1 MKSITVIIPVYNEV
15 ESLKELHK
23 ELTAVLSGNDNYE
36 LLFVDDG
43 SSDGSI
49 NILNELSNSDYHTK
63 VIQFYRNYGKAA
75 ALAEGFKVSSGD
87 YVVTMDADLQDDPA
101 EIPNLVAKLEEGYDL
116 VSGWKKTRH
125 DPWTKRW
132 PSKFANIITR
142 LMTGVKIHD
151 MNCGLKI
158 YKQSVVKSLDVYG
171 GRHRYIPALAGQKK
185 FKVGEVAVNHRHR
198 KFGVTKYGGSR
209 LFHGFFDLIT
219 ILFLNRYTQRPLH
232 LFGFFGLLCVLSAIV
247 LESTAVYYKLLLDH
261 PFQKHF
267 ALIVFGAMVFVL
279 GLWFFSIGL
288 IAEMITANQQGKEDR
303 VKCIIGNSAD

>member
-303 VKCIIGNSAD
+303 VKRIVGNSAD

>member
-36 LLFVDDG
+36 LLFIDDG
-43 SSDGSI
+43 SSDSSI
-49 NILNELSNSDYHTK
+49 NTLNELSNSDYHTK

-158 YKQSVVKSLDVYG
+158 YKQSVVKSLDIYG

-185 FKVGEVAVNHRHR
+185 FKVSEVAVNHRHR

-209 LFHGFFDLIT
+209 IFHGFFDLIT

-303 VKCIIGNSAD
+303 VKRIIGNSAD

>member
-87 YVVTMDADLQDDPA
+87 YVVTMDADLQDDTA

-303 VKCIIGNSAD
+303 VKRIIGNSAD

>member
-23 ELTAVLSGNDNYE
+23 ELTAVLSGYDNYE

-75 ALAEGFKVSSGD
+75 ALAEGFKVSSAD

-185 FKVGEVAVNHRHR
+185 FKVSEVAVNHRQR
-198 KFGVTKYGGSR
+198 KFGVTKYGGGR

-303 VKCIIGNSAD
+303 VKRIIGNSAD

>member
-232 LFGFFGLLCVLSAIV
+232 LFGFFGLLCVLSAIA

-303 VKCIIGNSAD
+303 VKRIIGNSAD

>member
-158 YKQSVVKSLDVYG
+158 YKQSVVKSLDIYG

-185 FKVGEVAVNHRHR
+185 FKVSEVAVNHRHR

-303 VKCIIGNSAD
+303 VKRIIGNSAD

>member
-1 MKSITVIIPVYNEV
+1 MKSITIIIPVYNEV

-158 YKQSVVKSLDVYG
+158 YKQSVVKSLDIYG

-303 VKCIIGNSAD
+303 VKHIIGNSAD

>member
-142 LMTGVKIHD
+142 IMTGVKIHD

-232 LFGFFGLLCVLSAIV
+232 LFGFFGLLCVLTAIV

-303 VKCIIGNSAD
+303 VKRIIGNSAD

>member
-142 LMTGVKIHD
+142 LITGVKIHD

-185 FKVGEVAVNHRHR
+185 FKVSEVAVNHRHR

-209 LFHGFFDLIT
+209 IFHGFFDLIT

-303 VKCIIGNSAD
+303 VKRIIGNSAD

>member
-36 LLFVDDG
+36 ILFIDDG
-43 SSDGSI
+43 SSDSSI
-49 NILNELSNSDYHTK
+49 NTLNELSNSDYHTK

-303 VKCIIGNSAD
+303 VKRIIGNSAD

>member
-63 VIQFYRNYGKAA
+63 VFQFYRNYGKAA

-142 LMTGVKIHD
+142 IMTGVKIHD

-303 VKCIIGNSAD
+303 VKRIIGNSAD

>member
-142 LMTGVKIHD
+142 LITGVKIHD

-303 VKCIIGNSAD
+303 VKRIIGNSAD

>member
-185 FKVGEVAVNHRHR
+185 FKVGEVAVNHRHS

-219 ILFLNRYTQRPLH
+219 LLFLNRYTQRPLH

-303 VKCIIGNSAD
+303 VKRIIGNSAD

>member
-209 LFHGFFDLIT
+209 LYHGFFDLIT

-303 VKCIIGNSAD
+303 VKRIIGNSAD

>member
-1 MKSITVIIPVYNEV
+1 MKSITIIIPVYNEV

-142 LMTGVKIHD
+142 LITGVKIHD

-279 GLWFFSIGL
+279 GLRFFSIGL

-303 VKCIIGNSAD
+303 VKRIIGNSAD

>member
-36 LLFVDDG
+36 LLFIDDG

-49 NILNELSNSDYHTK
+49 NTLNELSNSDYHTK

-185 FKVGEVAVNHRHR
+185 FKVSEVAVNHRYR
-198 KFGVTKYGGSR
+198 KFGVTKYGGGR

-303 VKCIIGNSAD
+303 VKRIIGNSAD

>member
-23 ELTAVLSGNDNYE
+23 ELTAVLSENDNYE

-158 YKQSVVKSLDVYG
+158 YKQSVVKSLDIYG

-185 FKVGEVAVNHRHR
+185 FKVSEVAVNHRHR

-209 LFHGFFDLIT
+209 IFHGFFDLIT

-279 GLWFFSIGL
+279 GLWFFSIGI
-288 IAEMITANQQGKEDR
+288 IAEMITRKDHNQESRIKQ
-303 VKCIIGNSAD
+303 II

>member
-303 VKCIIGNSAD
+303 VKHIIGNSAD

>member
-1 MKSITVIIPVYNEV
+1 MKSITIIIPVYNEV

-303 VKCIIGNSAD
+303 VKRIIGNSAD

>member
-23 ELTAVLSGNDNYE
+23 ELTAVLSENDNYE

-75 ALAEGFKVSSGD
+75 ALAEGFKVSSRD

-158 YKQSVVKSLDVYG
+158 YKQSVVKSLDIYG

-185 FKVGEVAVNHRHR
+185 FKVSEVAVNHRHR

-209 LFHGFFDLIT
+209 IFHGFFDLIT

-303 VKCIIGNSAD
+303 VKRIIGNSAD

>member
-101 EIPNLVAKLEEGYDL
+101 EIPNLH
-116 VSGWKKTRH
+116 S
-125 DPWTKRW
+125 
-132 PSKFANIITR
+132 
-142 LMTGVKIHD
+142 
-151 MNCGLKI
+151 
-158 YKQSVVKSLDVYG
+158 Q
-171 GRHRYIPALAGQKK
+171 
-185 FKVGEVAVNHRHR
+185 
-198 KFGVTKYGGSR
+198 
-209 LFHGFFDLIT
+209 
-219 ILFLNRYTQRPLH
+219 
-232 LFGFFGLLCVLSAIV
+232 
-247 LESTAVYYKLLLDH
+247 
-261 PFQKHF
+261 
-267 ALIVFGAMVFVL
+267 
-279 GLWFFSIGL
+279 
-288 IAEMITANQQGKEDR
+288 
-303 VKCIIGNSAD
+303 

>member
-219 ILFLNRYTQRPLH
+219 ILFL
-232 LFGFFGLLCVLSAIV
+232 
-247 LESTAVYYKLLLDH
+247 K
-261 PFQKHF
+261 
-267 ALIVFGAMVFVL
+267 
-279 GLWFFSIGL
+279 
-288 IAEMITANQQGKEDR
+288 
-303 VKCIIGNSAD
+303 

>member
-36 LLFVDDG
+36 LLFIDDG

-158 YKQSVVKSLDVYG
+158 YKQSVVKSLDIYG

-185 FKVGEVAVNHRHR
+185 FKVSEVAVNHRHR

-209 LFHGFFDLIT
+209 IFHGFFDLIT

-303 VKCIIGNSAD
+303 VKRIIGNSAD

>member
-142 LMTGVKIHD
+142 LITGVKIHD

-209 LFHGFFDLIT
+209 IFHGFFDLIT

-303 VKCIIGNSAD
+303 VKRIIGNSAD